1 MQDALAYAIGIAIS
15 PVAIGAI
22 VLLLSRPT
30 PLRVAAAFAAGW
42 IAGVGTQV
50 VVLATAV
57 NRADITDADPAVLAI
72 AELAIGGCFL
82 IATARIWQGRR
93 ERQNRGTAVL
103 AALDAASTGRTATLG
118 LVLSGANPKVWAL
131 SLAAVIA
138 IAAESSA
145 TLGQAW
151 QVAALVAIGSAGV
164 LIPLAAYAAAP
175 DHARPPLMRFRAWL
189 GRHETGVLLGV
200 GLLIGVLFLREGVAA
215 FV

>member
-1 MQDALAYAIGIAIS
+1 VQDALAYAIGIAIS

-57 NRADITDADPAVLAI
+57 NRADITDADPSVLAI
-72 AELAIGGCFL
+72 AELAIGACFL

-131 SLAAVIA
+131 SLAAVIG

-164 LIPLAAYAAAP
+164 LVPLAAYAAAP
-175 DHARPPLMRFRAWL
+175 DRAQPPLMRFRAWL

-200 GLLIGVLFLREGVAA
+200 GLLIGVLFLREGAVA

>member
-1 MQDALAYAIGIAIS
+1 MQDALAYAVGIAIS

-30 PLRVAAAFAAGW
+30 PLRVATAFSAGW
-42 IAGVGTQV
+42 IAGVGAQV
-50 VVLATAV
+50 AVLAAAV
-57 NRADITDADPAVLAI
+57 NGADVTDADPTVLAI

-82 IATARIWQGRR
+82 IATARIWQRR
-93 ERQNRGTAVL
+93 SERQDRSRLL
-103 AALDAASTGRTATLG
+103 AALDGASTGGTATLG

-138 IAAESSA
+138 IAAETTA
-145 TLGQAW
+145 TTNQAW
-151 QVAALVAIGSAGV
+151 QAAALVAIGSAGV
-164 LIPLAAYAAAP
+164 LVPLAVYAAAP
-175 DHARPPLMRFRAWL
+175 DRARPPLMRFRAWL

-200 GLLIGVLFLREGVAA
+200 GLVIGVLFLREGVVA